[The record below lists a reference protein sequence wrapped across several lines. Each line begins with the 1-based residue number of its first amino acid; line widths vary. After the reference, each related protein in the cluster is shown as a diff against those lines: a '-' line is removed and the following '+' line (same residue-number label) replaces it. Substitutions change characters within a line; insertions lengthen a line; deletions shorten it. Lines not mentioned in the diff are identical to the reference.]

1 MDADAALASTS
12 AHPRQP
18 PRPLGI
24 GLPYIAELPAEI
36 YRSGLMDF
44 VEVTP
49 EELCRELRKGN
60 EKTLALIPA
69 QLDRALET
77 CAGLPSVVHGV
88 ELSIGAADGWNSAY
102 VRMLDELRSA
112 WPFRW
117 HSEHLGFQTVAGAYG
132 DELEIGVPLPLPCTA
147 EAAALVIPRAAALG
161 VRYGVPFLL
170 ENPAHY
176 FRTLPCDLQ
185 IGGEVGLMNRIVRGA
200 QCWQLLDLHNLY
212 CNAVNFGNSVRD
224 LLDQVNLDHV
234 VEIHVGG
241 GSWFNGYYMDGHDGR
256 VPEPVWELLE
266 EVLERASNVA
276 GVVFEVLSDVAPRLG
291 TTLIAGELERA
302 HRIWHRHRGRE
313 KSEASGC

>member
-1 MDADAALASTS
+1 VDADAVLASTP
-12 AHPRQP
+12 AHRQP

-24 GLPYIAELPAEI
+24 GFPYIAELPAEL

-49 EELCRELRKGN
+49 EELCRELWKGD
-60 EKTLALIPA
+60 EKALALVPA

-88 ELSIGAADGWNSAY
+88 ELSIGSVDGWNAAY
-102 VRMLDELRSA
+102 VSMLDELRSA

-117 HSEHLGFQTVAGAYG
+117 HSEHLGFQTVTGAYG
-132 DELEIGVPLPLPCTA
+132 TSLEIGVPLPLPCTA
-147 EAAALVIPRAAALG
+147 EAAALVIPRAAVLG
-161 VRYGVPFLL
+161 ARYGVPFLL

-176 FRTLPCDLQ
+176 FRTLPCDPQ
-185 IGGEVGLMNRIVRGA
+185 IGGEIGLMNRIVRGA

-212 CNAVNFGNSVRD
+212 CNAVNFGHPVRD
-224 LLDQVNLDHV
+224 LLHQVDLERV
-234 VEIHVGG
+234 VEIHVAG
-241 GSWFNGYYMDGHDGR
+241 GSWFDGYYMDGHDGR

-266 EVLERASNVA
+266 EVLERARNVA
-276 GVVFEVLSDVAPRLG
+276 GVVFEVLSDIAPRLG

-302 HRIWHRHRGRE
+302 RRIWRAHRAQAG
-313 KSEASGC
+313 SEARRC